1 MTERFQCGDNAELVS
16 YLYEECDPADQEAIA
31 THVSLCVACA
41 AELAALQS
49 ARVHLASWTPP
60 EAELGFRVVGARD
73 QESRTGASPGA
84 VPLDEKP
91 MAAPLAAPS
100 SGSWWRQPLPA
111 WAQAA
116 AACLLF
122 AAGLWLGVVRGST
135 PGASSSVRPSDIAAS
150 GGGATVAI
158 GAPSVNTVSAN
169 TASANTAS
177 TNTASTNIASTS
189 STATGATSTLAPAAS
204 RAELEALEVRF
215 GAELTALRAETA
227 GAMNAAP
234 SGISETQML
243 VRVRALLEESE
254 QRQQRELALRT
265 AQVVRDFDSQRQVDL
280 AQIQRNLGQID
291 GLTGAEVR
299 EQRQMLNYLM
309 RVSEQR

>member
-1 MTERFQCGDNAELVS
+1 
-16 YLYEECDPADQEAIA
+16 
-31 THVSLCVACA
+31 
-41 AELAALQS
+41 
-49 ARVHLASWTPP
+49 
-60 EAELGFRVVGARD
+60 
-73 QESRTGASPGA
+73 
-84 VPLDEKP
+84 
-91 MAAPLAAPS
+91 
-100 SGSWWRQPLPA
+100 
-111 WAQAA
+111 
-116 AACLLF
+116 
-122 AAGLWLGVVRGST
+122 
-135 PGASSSVRPSDIAAS
+135 
-150 GGGATVAI
+150 
-158 GAPSVNTVSAN
+158 
-169 TASANTAS
+169 
-177 TNTASTNIASTS
+177 
-189 STATGATSTLAPAAS
+189 
-204 RAELEALEVRF
+204 LEALEVRF

-280 AQIQRNLGQID
+280 AQIQRNLGEID

>member
-1 MTERFQCGDNAELVS
+1 M
-16 YLYEECDPADQEAIA
+16 
-31 THVSLCVACA
+31 
-41 AELAALQS
+41 
-49 ARVHLASWTPP
+49 
-60 EAELGFRVVGARD
+60 
-73 QESRTGASPGA
+73 
-84 VPLDEKP
+84 
-91 MAAPLAAPS
+91 S
-100 SGSWWRQPLPA
+100 SGSWWREPLPA

-135 PGASSSVRPSDIAAS
+135 PGASSTVPVSGIAAS
-150 GGGATVAI
+150 GGDSTVAI
-158 GAPSVNTVSAN
+158 SDGSVG

-177 TNTASTNIASTS
+177 ASGT
-189 STATGATSTLAPAAS
+189 STAATSTLAAAVS
-204 RAELEALEVRF
+204 RAELEALERRL
-215 GAELTALRAETA
+215 GAELTELRAERA
-227 GAMNAAP
+227 GAMTAAP
-234 SGISETQML
+234 AGISEMQML

-280 AQIQRNLGQID
+280 AQIQRNFGQID

-309 RVSEQR
+309 RVSEQP